1 MNGLIEGLRR
11 MTGIIIDFAHQ
22 KLVKPTNINNNIPT
36 YSNYTVI
43 KYPGGP
49 TISTEKITTIYYMSA
64 STTKSTTTSTKST
77 SYVTTTP
84 FDYFRKLILFS
95 EYQTIITS
103 HCEHRNATSVESLSF
118 TKTADE
124 LCKFCS

>member
-1 MNGLIEGLRR
+1 

-84 FDYFRKLILFS
+84 FDYFRKLILLS
-95 EYQTIITS
+95 EPLWNVFLLQKLL
-103 HCEHRNATSVESLSF
+103 NFANSVLNIQSVHIAVVE
-118 TKTADE
+118 TMP
-124 LCKFCS
+124 